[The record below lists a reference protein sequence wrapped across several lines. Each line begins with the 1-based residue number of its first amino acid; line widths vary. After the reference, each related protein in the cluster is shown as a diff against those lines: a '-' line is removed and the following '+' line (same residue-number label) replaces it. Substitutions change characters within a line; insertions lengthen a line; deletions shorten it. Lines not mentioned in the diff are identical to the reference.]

1 MKDKRVLKM
10 AKNKKLRFVL
20 DRKLSIPIFI
30 LTLLA
35 ATALR
40 VYQLQTN
47 VDIASGLYINRDIM
61 QNYPLIAII
70 IGLFLIALI
79 LIFGKSEDKVTGTA
93 MMYNPMGLPAPAL
106 AKNYRGGSG
115 AAMLVCGGTLVFEIF
130 MRISIVARAN
140 AIINADIYD
149 IDLKVPAL
157 QGLTAT
163 DWVDFVLLAFAAI
176 TLFTV
181 AANMF
186 KGEGISKL
194 NCFFLLSV
202 PVMKTLEIFTIF
214 FETQEE
220 TKIINLLSERMYIV
234 FADIILVFFFLSM
247 IRVFASMEEKFSRLM
262 MIFWGYAAVITISV
276 SVIPRFI
283 MYMLLPYDQ
292 IGVINL
298 PDVADI
304 GLAIAVVAIIMG
316 CFTDFSYKEMER
328 MTYKEGRREHWITEL
343 AKESTEMDEI
353 SIETADEEIKKEEK
367 TKSENTN
374 LDDLF

>member
-1 MKDKRVLKM
+1 M

-30 LTLLA
+30 LTLIA
-35 ATALR
+35 ATVLR

-47 VDIASGLYINRDIM
+47 VDITSGLYIDRNIM
-61 QNYPLIAII
+61 LNYPLMAIV

-79 LIFGKSEDKVTGTA
+79 LIFGKSEDKVSGTA

-115 AAMLVCGGTLVFEIF
+115 AAMLVCAGTFIFDIF
-130 MRISIVARAN
+130 MRISLVVRAN
-140 AIINADIYD
+140 GIINADIVDKYEK
-149 IDLKVPAL
+149 IPVLT
-157 QGLTAT
+157 GLTAT
-163 DWVDFVLLAFAAI
+163 DWIDFVLLAFAAI

-202 PVMKTLEIFTIF
+202 PVMKALEIFAIF

-234 FADIILVFFFLSM
+234 FADIILVFFFLAM
-247 IRVFASMEEKFSRLM
+247 IRVYASMEEKLTRIM
-262 MIFWGYAAVITISV
+262 MIFWGYAAVITIAV

-283 MYMLLPYDQ
+283 MYVLLPYDQ
-292 IGVINL
+292 IGVMTL
-298 PDVADI
+298 PDIADI
-304 GLAIAVVAIIMG
+304 GLAVAVTALIMG
-316 CFTDFSYKEMER
+316 FFTDYSYREMER

-343 AKESTEMDEI
+343 AKESTDMDEI
-353 SIETADEEIKKEEK
+353 SIESADEEIKKEEK
-367 TKSENTN
+367 AKSENTN